1 MSSDETPQTV
11 PIPGPPGLPLVGNSF
26 DIDTEFPLGSMLNF
40 ADQYGEIFRLNFPG
54 RNTVFVTSQALVHE
68 LCDEKRFQKTV
79 NSALHEIR
87 HGIHDGL
94 FTARN
99 DEPNWGIAHRILMPA
114 FGPMA
119 IQNMFPEMHE
129 IASQLAL
136 KWARHGPNQSIKV
149 TDDFTRLTLD
159 TIALC
164 SMDYRFNSYYH
175 DDMHPFIDAMASF
188 LVESGNRSRRP
199 ALPAFMYSKVD
210 RKFYDDIRVLR
221 ETAEGV
227 LKSRKEHPSERK
239 DLLTAML
246 DGVDPKTGGKLSDDS
261 IIDNLITFLIAGHE
275 TTSGLLSFAF
285 VQLLKNPET
294 YRKAQKEVDDVCGK
308 GPIKL
313 EHMNKLHY
321 IAAVLRETLRLCP
334 TIPVIGVES
343 KEDTVIGGKYEVS
356 KGQPFAL
363 LFAKSHVDPAV
374 YGDTANDFDP
384 ERMLDENFERLN
396 KEFPDCWK
404 PFGNGMRACI
414 GRPFAWQEALLV
426 MAVCLQNFNFMPEDP
441 NYTLQ
446 YKQTLTTK
454 PKGFYMRAMLRDG
467 MSALDLERRLK
478 GELVAPKPTAQG
490 PVSGQPKKS
499 GEGKPISIY
508 YGSNTGTCETF
519 AQRLASDAEAHGF
532 TATIIDSLDAAN
544 QNLPKDRP
552 VVFITASYEGQ
563 PPDNAALFVGWLE
576 SLTGNEL
583 EGVQYAV
590 FGCGH
595 HDWAQTFH
603 RIPKLVDNTVSERG
617 GDRICSLGLADAG
630 KGEMFT
636 EFEQWED
643 EVFWPAMEE
652 KYEVSKKEDDNEA
665 LLQSGLTV
673 NFSKPRSSTLRQD
686 VQEAVVVDAKTITAP
701 GAPPKRHIEV
711 QLSSDSGAYRS
722 GDYLAVLPINPKETV
737 NRVMRRFQL
746 AWDTNITIEASR
758 QTTILPTG
766 VPVPVHDVL
775 GAYVELSQPATKKN
789 ILALAEAADNAE
801 TKATLRQLAGPEYTE
816 KITSRRVSILDL
828 LEQFPSIPLPF
839 SSFLSLLPP
848 MRVRQYSISSSPL
861 WNPSHVTL
869 TYSLLES
876 PSLSNPEKKHVGVAT
891 SYLASLEAGDKLN
904 VSIRPS
910 HKAFHLPVDA
920 DKTPLIMIA
929 AGSGL
934 APFRG
939 FVQERAAQIAAGR
952 SLAPAMLFYGCRHPE
967 QDDLYRDEFDK
978 WESIGA
984 VSVRRAFSRCPES
997 QETKGCKY
1005 VGDRLWEDR
1014 EEVTGL
1020 WDRGA
1025 KVYVCGSREVGES
1038 VKKVVVRIALER
1050 QKMIVEAREKGEL
1063 DSLPEGIVEG
1073 LKLKGLTVEEV
1084 EVSEERA
1091 LKWFEGIRNERYA
1104 TDVFD

>member
-1 MSSDETPQTV
+1 MSSDETKPETV
-11 PIPGPPGLPLVGNSF
+11 PIPGPPGLPLVGNAF

-40 ADQYGEIFRLNFPG
+40 ANEYGEIFRLNFPG
-54 RNTVFVTSQALVHE
+54 RNTVFVGSQKLIHE
-68 LCDEKRFQKTV
+68 LCDEKRFHKTV
-79 NSALHEIR
+79 SSALNEVR

-94 FTARN
+94 FTARI

-136 KWARHGPNQSIKV
+136 KWARHGSNQAIKV

-175 DDMHPFIDAMASF
+175 DEMHPFVDAMASF
-188 LVESGNRSRRP
+188 LIESGTRSRRAP
-199 ALPAFMYSKVD
+199 LPGFMYSKVD
-210 RKFYDDIRVLR
+210 RKFHEDIKVLR

-246 DGVDPKTGGKLSDDS
+246 DGVDPKTGQKLSDDS

-285 VQLLKNPET
+285 YQLLKNPET

-308 GPIKL
+308 GPVKL
-313 EHMNKLHY
+313 EHMNKLPY
-321 IAAVLRETLRLCP
+321 IAAVLRETLRLSP
-334 TIPVIGVES
+334 TIPMIGVES
-343 KEDTVIGGKYEVS
+343 KEDTIIGGKYEIP

-363 LFAKSHVDPAV
+363 LFSKSHLDPAV
-374 YGDTANDFDP
+374 FGDTAHDFLP

-396 KEFPDCWK
+396 KEFPDFWK

-426 MAVCLQNFNFMPEDP
+426 MAICLQNFNFMPEDP

-454 PKGFYMRAMLRDG
+454 PKDFYMRAMLRDG

-478 GELVAPKPTAQG
+478 GELVAPKPSTQG
-490 PVSGQPKKS
+490 HVSGQPKKS

-519 AQRLASDAEAHGF
+519 AQRLATDAEAHGF
-532 TATIIDSLDAAN
+532 TATIVDSLDAAN

-552 VVFITASYEGQ
+552 VIFITASYEGQ

-617 GDRICSLGLADAG
+617 GDRICSLGLADAA

-636 EFEQWED
+636 DFEQWED

-652 KYEVSKKEDDNEA
+652 KYQVSKEDDTEA
-665 LLQSGLTV
+665 LFQSGITV

-701 GAPPKRHIEV
+701 GAPPKRHIEM
-711 QLSSDSGAYRS
+711 QLSSDSGAYRA

-758 QTTILPTG
+758 QTTTLPTG
-766 VPVPVHDVL
+766 VPVPVYDVL

-789 ILALAEAADNAE
+789 ILALAEAADDAE
-801 TKATLRQLAGPEYTE
+801 TKATLRQLAGPDYTE

-828 LEQFPSIPLPF
+828 LEQFPAIPLPF

-861 WNPSHVTL
+861 WNRSHVTL
-869 TYSLLES
+869 TYSILET
-876 PSLSNPEKKHVGVAT
+876 PSLSNPDKKHLGVAT

-904 VSIRPS
+904 VSVRPS

-920 DKTPLIMIA
+920 DKTPLIMVA

-952 SLAPAMLFYGCRHPE
+952 SLAPAVLFYGCRHPD

-984 VSVRRAFSRCPES
+984 VSVRRAFSRCPDSE
-997 QETKGCKY
+997 ETKGCKY
-1005 VGDRLWEDR
+1005 VGDRIWEDR
-1014 EEVTGL
+1014 EELAGL

-1038 VKKVVVRIALER
+1038 VKKVVVRIAVER

-1063 DSLPEGIVEG
+1063 EKLEGLVEG
-1073 LKLKGLTVEEV
+1073 LKLHGLKVEEV

-1091 LKWFEGIRNERYA
+1091 LKWFEGVRNERYA

>member
-1 MSSDETPQTV
+1 MSSDETKTV
-11 PIPGPPGLPLVGNSF
+11 PIPGPPGLPLVGNAF

-40 ADQYGEIFRLNFPG
+40 ANQYGEIFRLNFPG
-54 RNTVFVTSQALVHE
+54 RNVVFATSQALVHE

-79 NSALHEIR
+79 SSALQEIR
-87 HGIHDGL
+87 HGVHDGL

-99 DEPNWGIAHRILMPA
+99 DEPNWGVAHRILMPA

-136 KWARHGPNQSIKV
+136 KWARHGSSEAIKV

-175 DDMHPFIDAMASF
+175 DGMHPFIDAMASF
-188 LVESGNRSRRP
+188 LVESGTRSRRP
-199 ALPAFMYSKVD
+199 PLPGFMYSKVD
-210 RKFYDDIRVLR
+210 RKFHDDIKVLR
-221 ETAEGV
+221 ETAESV
-227 LKSRKEHPSERK
+227 LKSRKQHPSERK

-246 DGVDPKTGGKLSDDS
+246 DGVDPKTGQKLSDDS

-285 VQLLKNPET
+285 YQMLKNPET
-294 YRKAQKEVDDVCGK
+294 YRRAQKEVDDVCGK

-313 EHMNKLHY
+313 EHMNKLPY
-321 IAAVLRETLRLCP
+321 ISAVLRETLRLSP
-334 TIPVIGVES
+334 TIPMIGVES
-343 KEDTVIGGKYEVS
+343 KEDTTIGGGKYEIP
-356 KGQPFAL
+356 KGQTFAL
-363 LFAKSHVDPAV
+363 LFAKSQVDPAV
-374 YGDTANDFDP
+374 FGDTANDFMP

-396 KEFPDCWK
+396 KEFPDFWK

-467 MSALDLERRLK
+467 MSALDLERRLS
-478 GELVAPKPTAQG
+478 GELIAPKPAQ
-490 PVSGQPKKS
+490 SQQTSKKS

-552 VVFITASYEGQ
+552 VIFITASYEGQ

-603 RIPKLVDNTVSERG
+603 RIPKLVDNTVAERG
-617 GDRICSLGLADAG
+617 GDRICSLGLADAA

-636 EFEQWED
+636 DFEQWED

-652 KYEVSKKEDDNEA
+652 KYKVSKKEDDTEA
-665 LLQSGLTV
+665 LFQSGITV

-701 GAPPKRHIEV
+701 GAPPKRHIEI

-758 QTTILPTG
+758 QTTLPTG
-766 VPVPVHDVL
+766 VPVPVYDVL

-789 ILALAEAADNAE
+789 ILALAEAADDSE
-801 TKATLRQLAGPEYTE
+801 IKATLRSLAGPEYTE

-828 LEQFPSIPLPF
+828 LEQYPSIPLPF

-861 WNPSHVTL
+861 WNPAHVTL
-869 TYSLLES
+869 TYSLLET
-876 PSLSNPEKKHVGVAT
+876 PSLSNPDKKHVGVAT

-904 VSIRPS
+904 VSVRPS

-920 DKTPLIMIA
+920 DKTPLIMVA

-952 SLAPAMLFYGCRHPE
+952 SLAPAVLFYGCRHPE
-967 QDDLYRDEFDK
+967 QDDLYREEFNK
-978 WESIGA
+978 WEAMGA
-984 VSVRRAFSRCPES
+984 VSVRRAYSRYPDSE
-997 QETKGCKY
+997 CKY
-1005 VGDRLWEDR
+1005 VGDRIWHDR
-1014 EEVTGL
+1014 EELTGL

-1038 VKKVVVRIALER
+1038 VKKTVVRIAVER
-1050 QKMIVEAREKGEL
+1050 QRAIVEAREKGEL
-1063 DSLPEGIVEG
+1063 DGLEGLVEG
-1073 LKLKGLTVEEV
+1073 LKLQGLKVEEV

-1091 LKWFEGIRNERYA
+1091 LKWFEGVRNERYA

>member
-1 MSSDETPQTV
+1 MSSEETQQKPETV
-11 PIPGPPGLPLVGNSF
+11 PIPGPAGLPLVGNTF

-40 ADQYGEIFRLNFPG
+40 ANQYGEIFRLNFPG
-54 RNTVFVTSQALVHE
+54 RNVVFVTSQALIHE

-79 NSALHEIR
+79 SSALQEVR
-87 HGIHDGL
+87 HGVHDGL

-99 DEPNWGIAHRILMPA
+99 DEPNWGVAHRILMPA

-136 KWARHGPNQSIKV
+136 KWARHGSGEAIKV

-175 DDMHPFIDAMASF
+175 DEMHPFVDAMADF
-188 LVESGNRSRRP
+188 LVESGTRSRRP
-199 ALPAFMYSKVD
+199 PLPGFMYSKVD
-210 RKFYDDIRVLR
+210 RKFHEDIKILR

-227 LKSRKEHPSERK
+227 LKSRKEHPNQRK

-246 DGVDPKTGGKLSDDS
+246 DGVDPKTGQKLSDDS

-285 VQLLKNPET
+285 YQLLKNPET
-294 YRKAQKEVDDVCGK
+294 YRRAQKEVDDVCGK
-308 GPIKL
+308 GPVKL
-313 EHMNKLHY
+313 EHMNKLPY
-321 IAAVLRETLRLCP
+321 IAAVLRETLRLSP
-334 TIPVIGVES
+334 TIPMIGVES
-343 KEDTVIGGKYEVS
+343 KEDTIIGGKYEIP

-374 YGDTANDFDP
+374 FGDTANDFMP

-396 KEFPDCWK
+396 KEFPDFWK

-426 MAVCLQNFNFMPEDP
+426 MAMLLQNFNFMPEDP

-467 MSALDLERRLK
+467 MSALDLERRLS
-478 GELVAPKPTAQG
+478 GELIAPKAGQNQAG
-490 PVSGQPKKS
+490 SGQPKKS

-532 TATIIDSLDAAN
+532 TATILDSLDAAN

-552 VVFITASYEGQ
+552 VIFITASYEGQ

-576 SLTGNEL
+576 SLTGSEL

-603 RIPKLVDNTVSERG
+603 RIPKLVDTTVAARG
-617 GDRICSLGLADAG
+617 GDRICEMGLADAA

-636 EFEQWED
+636 DFEQWED
-643 EVFWPAMEE
+643 EVFWPAMES
-652 KYEVSKKEDDNEA
+652 KYDVSARQESEEA
-665 LLQSGLTV
+665 ALFSSGLSV
-673 NFSKPRSSTLRQD
+673 SFSKPRSSTLRQD
-686 VQEAVVVDAKTITAP
+686 VQEAIVVDARTLTSPDAP
-701 GAPPKRHIEV
+701 AKRHIEI
-711 QLSSDSGAYRS
+711 QLSSDSSGAYRS

-737 NRVMRRFQL
+737 QRVMRRFQL
-746 AWDTNITIEASR
+746 AWDTNITITSSKSR
-758 QTTILPTG
+758 STTLPTNI
-766 VPVPVHDVL
+766 PVPVYDVL
-775 GAYVELSQPATKKN
+775 GAYVELSQPATRKN
-789 ILALAEAADNAE
+789 ILALAES
-801 TKATLRQLAGPEYTE
+801 ATDDPAIQSHLRQLAGPDYTQE
-816 KITSRRVSILDL
+816 ITSRRVSILDL
-828 LEQFPSIPLPF
+828 LETYPSIPLPF
-839 SSFLSLLPP
+839 STFLALLPP

-869 TYSLLES
+869 TYSLLET
-876 PSLSNPEKKHVGVAT
+876 PSLSQPSKKHMGVAT
-891 SYLASLEAGDKLN
+891 SYLSSLLPGDKLN
-904 VSIRPS
+904 VSVRPS

-920 DKTPLIMIA
+920 DKTPLIMVA

-952 SLAPAMLFYGCRHPE
+952 SLAPAVLFYGCRHPE
-967 QDDLYRDEFDK
+967 QDDLYRDEFDR
-978 WESIGA
+978 WEEMGA
-984 VSVRRAFSRCPES
+984 VSVRRAFSRVPDHPDS
-997 QETKGCKY
+997 QGCRY
-1005 VGDRLWEDR
+1005 VGDRIWHDR
-1014 EEVTGL
+1014 EELTGL

-1025 KVYVCGSREVGES
+1025 KVFVCGSREVGEG
-1038 VKKVVVRIALER
+1038 VKRVVVRIAVER
-1050 QKMIVEAREKGEL
+1050 QGRIVKLREMLGKSKE
-1063 DSLPEGIVEG
+1063 EGVEG
-1073 LKLKGLTVEEV
+1073 GIWKGWKRSWRRWL
-1084 EVSEERA
+1084 RD
-1091 LKWFEGIRNERYA
+1091 LGCKG
-1104 TDVFD
+1104 